1 MSLPIA
7 LSPVSTSTPS
17 PASTTSAPAAEKPSH
32 AAPNT
37 SATPGSLATGSTPS
51 AGATTSDP
59 ASAAK
64 PADTDG
70 TVALRLVREQR
81 LRSGAE
87 KARDEALGK
96 LKAAE
101 PHAATTASFRAKW
114 AAKDYVG
121 AMREAFGTA
130 DFSDDLL
137 VALASGSEEPK
148 PLTPEQMREQ
158 IRAQLEEER
167 TAAATAETT
176 QMQTLRMEAVREV
189 GSVLTA
195 SPEKWPTL
203 WAVGVTGEQIAAALD
218 ASYDRATGRMAEPTT
233 LFDGLEQALRAKLQ
247 GLPWVPK
254 APEPPAA
261 PRSFLS
267 SRGPTDAAPE
277 VKPQTQ
283 EEREA
288 ARAERDRLFREKHF
302 GGGAK

>member
-1 MSLPIA
+1 MPDQA
-7 LSPVSTSTPS
+7 PTPAS
-17 PASTTSAPAAEKPSH
+17 PATSAPPPSSPTPAASATAPSPPAAKPS
-32 AAPNT
+32 AP
-37 SATPGSLATGSTPS
+37 STPGGS
-51 AGATTSDP
+51 AGGGTQ
-59 ASAAK
+59 AAGIPPEK

-96 LKAAE
+96 LRAAE

-167 TAAATAETT
+167 TAASAAETA
-176 QMQTLRMEAVREV
+176 QMQTLRMEAVKEV

-218 ASYDRATGRMAEPTT
+218 ASYDRATGRMAEATA

-277 VKPQTQ
+277 VKPQTWA
-283 EEREA
+283 EREA